1 MTRFIA
7 FLLALVAVAAPAL
20 AQNTKPAATPPP
32 APAAVSAGAPAGSP
46 NDTVVEEIVARV
58 NNSIIT
64 RADIRHEQDRVAQEI
79 KQQNVPDANAALADR
94 EKNLLRAL
102 IDQQLL
108 VQKGADL
115 GISVDAE
122 VIKRLNEM
130 RIEMGASSMED
141 LEKLAEQQGISFED
155 YKQNMKNNM
164 ITQRVIGQEV
174 GGRIQVTR
182 DDIQKFYDA
191 HKAEMDQPERI
202 RLSEILIVAGPTTAP
217 GKDKNS
223 PPITIDPTPEMI
235 AAAEAKANEALAKI
249 KSGAKFEEIARK
261 YSGGPTADQ
270 GGDLGYFKRGTMS
283 KDLEDQTFAMKAGET
298 TEVVRTKQGFVILKV
313 TDHVDSGVPQLKAV
327 QDQVREAIY
336 YERIE
341 PALRAY
347 LTKLREEA
355 YLDIKPGFVDTGA
368 SPNQS
373 KLVYTSGDTDKKGKG
388 KDKEK
393 DLKKKKH
400 KHFILF

>member
-1 MTRFIA
+1 MTRFLA
-7 FLLALVAVAAPAL
+7 FLLVLVALAAPAMCQT
-20 AQNTKPAATPPP
+20 AKPAAPP
-32 APAAVSAGAPAGSP
+32 AAPTPIQAGAPAGSP

-64 RADIRHEQDRVAQEI
+64 RGDIHREQDRVAQEI
-79 KQQNVPDANAALADR
+79 KQQNPPDPAAALADR
-94 EKNLLRAL
+94 EKNMLRAL

-108 VQKGADL
+108 VQKGVDL
-115 GISVDAE
+115 GINADAE
-122 VIKRLNEM
+122 VIKRLDEM
-130 RIEMGASSMED
+130 RKDMGASSMED

-155 YKQNMKNNM
+155 YKQNMKNNI

-202 RLSEILIVAGPTTAP
+202 RLSEILISAAPTTTP

-223 PPITIDPTPEMI
+223 PPITLDPTPETV

-249 KSGAKFEEIARK
+249 KSGAKFEDVAK
-261 YSGGPTADQ
+261 QYSGGPTADQ

-283 KDLEDQTFAMKAGET
+283 KELEDQTFIMKAGET
-298 TEVVRTKQGFVILKV
+298 TGVIRTKQGFVILKV
-313 TDHVDSGVPQLKAV
+313 SDHVNSGVPPLKV
-327 QDQVREAIY
+327 VEDQVREAIY

-347 LTKLREEA
+347 LTRLREEA

-368 SPNQS
+368 SANQS
-373 KLVYTSGDTDKKGKG
+373 KIVYTSGETDKKGKG

-393 DLKKKKH
+393 DLKKKH
-400 KHFILF
+400 RKHFILF